1 MDDSALLLAKHL
13 ALGPD
18 DVVVHLGCGNGLAAA
33 AAPRAA
39 TVFLV
44 DRHVANVEAAR
55 RTLALNEVTGAQV
68 VHAAGLSRAATGA
81 APHVTDGALHIAD
94 ASVDAVTI
102 RIPHEKGALLPLL
115 LDAHRVLRVGG
126 RCWLAGGNAEGSK
139 PAVRLLETLFGGTAT
154 VAQGGGHRLVVAT
167 RRDAPLPDDPALRTP
182 WLDREAYRTVPVTLR
197 GHALVLHTRP
207 GVFSWEHLDE
217 ATALLA
223 EAMRIPEGARVL
235 DLGCGAGVLGL
246 LASRLAGVAATFV
259 DADAEAL
266 ASTRRT
272 LTAAGLAEARV
283 LASDAG
289 EAVLGETFDVVVTNP
304 PFHHG
309 KATTLDVPR
318 QFIADAHAVLA
329 RGGWLQLVANR
340 TLPYEGVLR
349 ELFGDHAVLVESPRF
364 KVLAARK
371 R

>member
-1 MDDSALLLAKHL
+1 VKPGDS
-13 ALGPD
+13 
-18 DVVVHLGCGNGLAAA
+18 VVHLGCGNGLAAA
-33 AAPRAA
+33 AIGPAA
-39 TVFLV
+39 TVLLG

-55 RTLALNEVTGAQV
+55 RTLESNGMVDARVA
-68 VHAAGLSRAATGA
+68 HAAGLVVAPAGTTAHATA
-81 APHVTDGALHIAD
+81 DALHVAD
-94 ASVDAVTI
+94 ASVDVVTI
-102 RIPHEKGALLPLL
+102 RIPVEKGAILPLL

-126 RCWLAGGNAEGSK
+126 RCWLAGGNDEGIK
-139 PAVRLLETLFGGTAT
+139 PAVKLLETLFGGVATAG
-154 VAQGGGHRLVVAT
+154 QGGGHRLAVAT
-167 RRDAPLPDDPALRTP
+167 RRDAAIPDDPVLRSP
-182 WLDREAYRTVPVTLR
+182 WHDRATFREVRVTVRGAPV
-197 GHALVLHTRP
+197 VLHTRP

-235 DLGCGAGVLGL
+235 DLGCGAGVLGIV
-246 LASRLAGVAATFV
+246 ASRLAGVAATFV

-266 ASTRRT
+266 RSARRT
-272 LTAAGLAEARV
+272 LDAAGLGDARV
-283 LASDAG
+283 IASDAG

-318 QFIADAHAVLA
+318 QFIADAHSVLA

-340 TLPYEGVLR
+340 TLPYEAALR
-349 ELFGDHAVLVESPRF
+349 DLFGEHAVLVENPRF

>member
-1 MDDSALLLAKHL
+1 M
-13 ALGPD
+13 
-18 DVVVHLGCGNGLAAA
+18 VHLGCGNGLAAA
-33 AAPRAA
+33 AIAPAA
-39 TVFLV
+39 TVLLA

-55 RTLALNEVTGAQV
+55 RTLELNGIAGARV
-68 VHAAGLSRAATGA
+68 AHAAGLVA
-81 APHVTDGALHIAD
+81 APPGTVAHATDAALHVAD
-94 ASVDAVTI
+94 ASVDVVTI
-102 RIPHEKGALLPLL
+102 RIPVEKGAVLPLL
-115 LDAHRVLRVGG
+115 LDAHRVLRTGG
-126 RCWLAGGNAEGSK
+126 RCWLAGGNDEGIK
-139 PAVRLLETLFGGTAT
+139 PAARLLEALFGGVATA
-154 VAQGGGHRLVVAT
+154 AQGGGHRLVVAT
-167 RRDAPLPDDPALRTP
+167 RRDLPVPDDPALRSA
-182 WLDREAYRTVPVTLR
+182 WHDRAAFREVPVTVR
-197 GHALVLHTRP
+197 GASLVLHTRP

-235 DLGCGAGVLGL
+235 DLGCGTGVLGL
-246 LASRLAGVAATFV
+246 VASRLAGVAATFV

-266 ASTRRT
+266 RSARRT
-272 LTAAGLAEARV
+272 LDAAGLHDARV

-289 EAVLGETFDVVVTNP
+289 EAVLAERFDVVVTNP

-318 QFIADAHAVLA
+318 QFIADAHAVLE